1 MIILM
6 EDVMIKKI
14 RNKGTGFASRMGL
27 DATNKGIKESLK
39 KSVRQIVRKEI
50 KEEISTEDNIVIIF

>member
-1 MIILM
+1 
-6 EDVMIKKI
+6 MIKKI